1 MQISLATRR
10 ALTFGGRGGFRGRG
24 RGDAGGYRGRGK
36 YRKLF
41 FSFSSNHSNCL
52 GGDRGNDYRGSGRG
66 ASHGSSR
73 DHRSNPY

>member
-10 ALTFGGRGGFRGRG
+10 ASTFGGRGGFRGRG
-24 RGDAGGYRGRGK
+24 GGRGRGKQLRTTTNFYSIVIFLGGGDYGGYRG
-36 YRKLF
+36 
-41 FSFSSNHSNCL
+41 
-52 GGDRGNDYRGSGRG
+52 NDHRSGGRG